1 MIVCLCHRISDRD
14 IREAVRTGTR
24 DFETLQDETCIARNC
39 GCCED
44 CAVETFEEALSKH
57 AAATSIAA
65 VTGHAT
71 PLPAAPRR
79 TVISLV
85 QVA

>member
-1 MIVCLCHRISDRD
+1 MIVCLCHRISDRA
-14 IREAVRTGTR
+14 IAEAVKDGIR

-44 CAVETFEEALSKH
+44 CAMETFEEALSKH

-65 VTGHAT
+65 VTGPAT
-71 PLPAAPRR
+71 PLPAAAPRR
-79 TVISLV
+79 PVIALV
-85 QVA
+85 PV

>member
-24 DFETLQDETCIARNC
+24 DFESLQDETCIARNC

-44 CAVETFEEALSKH
+44 CAVETFEEALAKH
-57 AAATSIAA
+57 AASTSIAA
-65 VTGHAT
+65 VTN
-71 PLPAAPRR
+71 LPAAPVPSAPHR
-79 TVISLV
+79 VISLV
-85 QVA
+85 AV

>member
-24 DFETLQDETCIARNC
+24 DFESLQDETCIARNC

-44 CAVETFEEALSKH
+44 CAMETFEDALAKH
-57 AAATSIAA
+57 AASTSIAA
-65 VTGHAT
+65 AT
-71 PLPAAPRR
+71 NLPAAPVPAAPRR
-79 TVISLV
+79 VISLAAV
-85 QVA
+85 

>member
-14 IREAVRTGTR
+14 IREAVRTGTH

-44 CAVETFEEALSKH
+44 CAVETFEEALAKH
-57 AAATSIAA
+57 AASTSIAA
-65 VTGHAT
+65 VTN
-71 PLPAAPRR
+71 LPAAPVSAAPRR
-79 TVISLV
+79 VISLV
-85 QVA
+85 AV

>member
-14 IREAVRTGTR
+14 IREAVRTGTH

-44 CAVETFEEALSKH
+44 CAVETFEEALAKH
-57 AAATSIAA
+57 AASTSIAA
-65 VTGHAT
+65 VTNLPAA
-71 PLPAAPRR
+71 PVPAAPRR
-79 TVISLV
+79 VISLV
-85 QVA
+85 VA

>member
-24 DFETLQDETCIARNC
+24 DFETLQDDTCIARNC
-39 GCCED
+39 GCCQD
-44 CAVETFEEALSKH
+44 CAVETFEEALAKH

-65 VTGHAT
+65 VAG
-71 PLPAAPRR
+71 PLPAPLPSAPRR
-79 TVISLV
+79 PVISLMPV
-85 QVA
+85 

>member
-65 VTGHAT
+65 VTG
-71 PLPAAPRR
+71 PLPAPVPAAPRR
-79 TVISLV
+79 PVISLV
-85 QVA
+85 PV

>member
-44 CAVETFEEALSKH
+44 CAVETFEEALAKH
-57 AAATSIAA
+57 AASTSIAA
-65 VTGHAT
+65 VTKGPAA
-71 PLPAAPRR
+71 PVPAAPRR
-79 TVISLV
+79 VISLV
-85 QVA
+85 AV